1 VDTPETIEIEIADRI
16 ALIRLARPDRLNAF
30 TTRMGVELFGALAE
44 LDRDDAIRA
53 IIITGKGR
61 AFCAGADLDP
71 SGKTFDPKWEAS
83 RKAEERVEP
92 WTLCTPTIAAING
105 PAVGV
110 GATLPLQWDIRI
122 ASDKARF
129 AFPFTR
135 RGIAPEAGSSWILP
149 RLIGMSAAMDLLL
162 TGRDVSAHEALALG
176 LVSRVVP
183 PAELGP
189 TAIAIARDIAENTAP
204 VSVALTRRL
213 LWRQLATLDPIEGR
227 AREDAVFH
235 HTTRQPDAP
244 EGVNAFLEKR
254 TPSWTLRAPSDVP
267 EL

>member
-1 VDTPETIEIEIADRI
+1 VETPQTIEIEVADRV

-44 LDRDDAIRA
+44 LDRDDAVRA

-71 SGKTFDPKWEAS
+71 GGKTFDPRWEAS
-83 RKAEERVEP
+83 RVAEDKVKP

-105 PAVGV
+105 AAVGV
-110 GATLPLQWDIRI
+110 GATLPLLWDIRI
-122 ASDKARF
+122 ASDQARI

-135 RGIAPEAGSSWILP
+135 RGIAPEAGSTWILP

-162 TGRDVSAHEALALG
+162 TGRTVSAHEALALG

-189 TAIAIARDIAENTAP
+189 TAIAIARDIADNTAP

-213 LWRQLATLDPIEGR
+213 LWRQLATSDPVEGR
-227 AREDAVFH
+227 SQEDAVFQW
-235 HTTRQPDAP
+235 TTRQPDAP
-244 EGVNAFLEKR
+244 EGIKSFLEKR
-254 TPSWTLRAPSDVP
+254 RPVWTLRAPSDVP
-267 EL
+267 DT